1 MQERKTYSFG
11 AISLEEKS
19 LSSNGKSNLK
29 KVQRASNS
37 LKMRNSVLDFHL
49 KILLMFM
56 KTAISTNQKLQLSQ
70 ILKLLER
77 NKIKMIL
84 KKLRVSGLMV
94 LNLFHLL

>member
-1 MQERKTYSFG
+1 
-11 AISLEEKS
+11 
-19 LSSNGKSNLK
+19 
-29 KVQRASNS
+29 
-37 LKMRNSVLDFHL
+37 
-49 KILLMFM
+49 M

>member
-1 MQERKTYSFG
+1 
-11 AISLEEKS
+11 
-19 LSSNGKSNLK
+19 
-29 KVQRASNS
+29 
-37 LKMRNSVLDFHL
+37 
-49 KILLMFM
+49 M

-84 KKLRVSGLMV
+84 KKLRVSGLME